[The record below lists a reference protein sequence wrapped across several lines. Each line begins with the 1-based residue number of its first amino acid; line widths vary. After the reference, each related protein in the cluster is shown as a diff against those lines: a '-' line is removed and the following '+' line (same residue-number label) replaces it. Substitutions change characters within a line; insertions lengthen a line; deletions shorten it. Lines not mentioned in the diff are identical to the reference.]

1 MYMWC
6 WAGSAHQGVRT
17 EGEPLPAKRWGGAQ
31 ERQPGVEEKQDA
43 VRTVGWVGG
52 SETHELVQWRRL
64 RTRNAE
70 GPGSIPGQGTGVLMP
85 PRFTSRFK
93 EFSQCTW
100 HVIQIP

>member
-1 MYMWC
+1 M
-6 WAGSAHQGVRT
+6 
-17 EGEPLPAKRWGGAQ
+17 
-31 ERQPGVEEKQDA
+31 EEKQDA

>member
-1 MYMWC
+1 M
-6 WAGSAHQGVRT
+6 
-17 EGEPLPAKRWGGAQ
+17 
-31 ERQPGVEEKQDA
+31 EEKQDT

-64 RTRNAE
+64 HICNAE
-70 GPGSIPGQGTGVLMP
+70 DPGSIPGQGTGVLMP